1 MFATIAHPTNLSPE
15 GMMAFEHALRLALLN
30 RSEFK
35 IVHVAEPGAPAQW
48 DGFPAVRET
57 LVRWGFLQPHADQH
71 DVLEKTGVAVGK
83 VRIESE
89 DILGGLTDFL
99 IEHPA
104 DLLVMASQGRAGLDA
119 LFHPS
124 VSAKLAHLTL
134 MNTLIF
140 GPRARGFV
148 DPATGAHGQIKR
160 VLVAVDHSP
169 VAETAL
175 RTLDILAYGLGVEFD
190 YVHVGDA
197 APILFD
203 DGKPRHVR
211 TLEGPVVETLLAE
224 AEHADL
230 IALPM
235 IGRKTLLDAVRGSTT
250 ERIVREASRP
260 VLALPV

>member
-1 MFATIAHPTNLSPE
+1 MFATIVHPTNLSPE
-15 GMMAFEHALRLALLN
+15 GVPAFEHALRLALLN

-35 IVHVAEPGAPAQW
+35 VVHVAEPGEPTQW
-48 DGFPAVRET
+48 AGFPAVRDT
-57 LVRWGFLQPHADQH
+57 LVRWGFLPLHAEQH
-71 DVLEKTGVAVGK
+71 DVLAQTGVAVEK
-83 VRIESE
+83 VRIEAD
-89 DILGGLTDFL
+89 DILDALADFL
-99 IEHPA
+99 VEHPA
-104 DLLVMASQGRAGLDA
+104 DLLVMASHGRGGVEA
-119 LFHPS
+119 LFNPS

-140 GPRARGFV
+140 GPHARPFV
-148 DPATGAHGQIKR
+148 DAATGSHERIKR

-169 VAETAL
+169 VAESAL
-175 RTLDILAYGLGVEFD
+175 RTLDILASGLGVEFD
-190 YVHVGDA
+190 YLHVGGA

-203 DGKPRHVR
+203 DGRQRPVR
-211 TLEGPVVETLLAE
+211 TVEGPVVETILAQ

-235 IGRKTLLDAVRGSTT
+235 VGRKTLLDALRGSTT